1 MTKRQR
7 VIDQEEAPISTEPL
21 IPESEPIR
29 MAKARIKELE
39 MWIQLR
45 KQDELK
51 KRQG

>member
-7 VIDQEEAPISTEPL
+7 VIDQEGAPISTEP
-21 IPESEPIR
+21 IR
-29 MAKARIKELE
+29 MAEARIKELE

>member
-7 VIDQEEAPISTEPL
+7 VIAQEEAPISTP
-21 IPESEPIR
+21 ISSEPIR
-29 MAKARIKELE
+29 MAEARIKELKG
-39 MWIQLR
+39 WIKLR

>member
-7 VIDQEEAPISTEPL
+7 VIAEEEAPIS
-21 IPESEPIR
+21 SEPIR
-29 MAKARIKELE
+29 MAEERIKELE